1 MVTAL
6 KQKLK
11 KRNVATPYIIQ
22 AGPANAILVAENC
35 IYVEVDELLQALAA
49 VIGLYYVYNIA
60 YPKQWSNCLL
70 FIENKLLGITSGPS
84 ISALPAGVISVIERM
99 S

>member
-49 VIGLYYVYNIA
+49 VIGLYYVYIQNNGAIVCCSSKIS
-60 YPKQWSNCLL
+60 Y
-70 FIENKLLGITSGPS
+70 SG
-84 ISALPAGVISVIERM
+84 LHLVQLSVLYQQG
-99 S
+99 